1 MHLAA
6 IVYLHLVVRRGVGR
20 RRTRQEVK
28 VLMGKRP
35 RERPARLGEKIVE
48 IRRKL
53 GLSQNGL
60 IRHLGLTERLFQG
73 DVSAWELGN
82 REPDLPTLLLLARA
96 AGVSV
101 EALIDDAL
109 DLPERLPARPK
120 SEGVR
125 RRSASGGAARK
136 RVSSRDRGG

>member
-1 MHLAA
+1 
-6 IVYLHLVVRRGVGR
+6 
-20 RRTRQEVK
+20 
-28 VLMGKRP
+28 MGKRP
-35 RERPARLGEKIVE
+35 RERPARLGEKIAE

-82 REPDLPTLLLLARA
+82 REPDLPTLLRLARA
-96 AGVSV
+96 AGVPV
-101 EALIDDAL
+101 EALIDDEL

-120 SEGVR
+120 GEGVKR
-125 RRSASGGAARK
+125 RLAPRAAKRGRASTRG
-136 RVSSRDRGG
+136 RGG